1 MDDLKRKEAYHKSR
15 IGQVLI
21 QKGYISEQQLSQA
34 LDDEIKDDLRL
45 GERLLERKVI
55 SRWQLRRALSIQTRL
70 RFAAFLSVVL
80 VDLVREGQ
88 AALTGYSVNPEFTQ
102 FLSKNQSLKEVEYN
116 PVNSRLDIHTDGSVC
131 LKVLTNHGEL
141 QFDHVRLLLSP
152 GVGYESLT
160 LDDLELSKVTLV
172 RRSIYR
178 EGADWPP
185 ITASMIQKSL

>member
-1 MDDLKRKEAYHKSR
+1 MDDRKRKEAYHNSR

-21 QKGYISEQQLSQA
+21 QKGYISEPQLQQT

-45 GERLLERKVI
+45 GERLLERHII

-70 RFAAFLSVVL
+70 RFAAFLSVAL
-80 VDLVREGQ
+80 MDLIREGRE
-88 AALTGYSVNPEFTQ
+88 ALTEPSVNSEFIQ
-102 FLSKNQSLKEVEYN
+102 FLSENPSLRDAEYK

-131 LKVLTNHGEL
+131 LKVLTNCGEL
-141 QFDHVRLLLSP
+141 RFDHVRLLLSP

-160 LDDLELSKVTLV
+160 MDDLELSEITLV

-178 EGADWPP
+178 EGVERPRL
-185 ITASMIQKSL
+185 TAS

>member
-1 MDDLKRKEAYHKSR
+1 MDDLKRKEAYHNSR

-21 QKGYISEQQLSQA
+21 QKGYISEQQLKQA

-45 GERLLERKVI
+45 GERLLERQII

-80 VDLVREGQ
+80 MGLFHEDPGTLPED
-88 AALTGYSVNPEFTQ
+88 SVNSVFIQ
-102 FLSKNQSLKEVEYN
+102 FLSENPSLKKAEYN

-131 LKVLTNHGEL
+131 LKVRSNCGEL
-141 QFDHVRLLLSP
+141 QFNHVRLLLSP
-152 GVGYESLT
+152 GIGYESLT
-160 LDDLELSKVTLV
+160 PDDLDLSKITIV

-178 EGADWPP
+178 EGADRPSL
-185 ITASMIQKSL
+185 TAS